1 VLRQVRLLSQAQS
14 ARHPV
19 QSLTVP
25 SLARPQAPHHVGRVV
40 RRDLGA
46 DRRDGRRAA
55 GPRRVEWFEAGLSAP
70 ALPLELAPA
79 PQEQPPPEAG
89 LPDVLPQVARVQRRA
104 GLSGRQAEVA
114 ACRAASPQGV
124 GAEVPRDARRAAA
137 VAQGVPQAAGVV
149 PVGQQEAAGARGARR
164 AAPVVRP
171 VAAAVRVL
179 LRAGAEA
186 RALPQEAAA
195 HRGAPA
201 AFSARLDL
209 RQAAP
214 VRQ

>member
-104 GLSGRQAEVA
+104 ALSGRQGE
-114 ACRAASPQGV
+114 ACRAASPQAV
-124 GAEVPRDARRAAA
+124 GAAVPRDARRAA
-137 VAQGVPQAAGVV
+137 VVQGVPQAAGVV